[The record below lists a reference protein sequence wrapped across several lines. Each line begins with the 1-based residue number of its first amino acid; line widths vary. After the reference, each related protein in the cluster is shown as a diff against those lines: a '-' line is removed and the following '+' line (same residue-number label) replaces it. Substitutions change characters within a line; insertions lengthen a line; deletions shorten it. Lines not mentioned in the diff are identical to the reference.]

1 MKEEID
7 SMKKVKQL
15 LLEILLFI
23 LIVFIK
29 TQLFAQ
35 SYSEEKFLDSLI
47 AKMTLPEKI
56 GQLVQWNGSNS
67 EGEKKLRD
75 GGIGSFLNIRNRDEI
90 DRLQKIAVEETR
102 LGIPLIIGNDVIHGY
117 HTTFPIPLA
126 SAASWNPE
134 LLKKACRIAAFEAAE
149 NGTRWTFAPMVDIAR
164 DPRWGRIAEG
174 FGEDP
179 FLGSLMAKA
188 SVEGFQGENLS
199 DKRSIAAGAKHY
211 VAYGAAIAGMDYNT
225 ADISQRTLREVYL
238 PPFHAAVKAGISTL
252 MSAFNDLDGIPAS
265 CNYFT
270 LTQILRNEWGFDG
283 FVVSDYN
290 SIGEL
295 VYHRVAADKSQA
307 AFEAIKTG
315 MDMDLV
321 GDTITGNVYSPNLE
335 RLVNKGEIS
344 EEIINVSVRRVLRIK
359 HRLGLFT
366 HPYFISGYFD
376 KDPLPDAEKTKVAL
390 QLARESIVLLKNE
403 NHILPLKKNMKSI
416 AVIGPLADNQDEML
430 GTWTCEPVIN
440 NVVTVLEGI
449 RKKVSAATKVQYIK
463 GCEIT
468 GESDDE
474 FEKAVLLATDAKVVI
489 LLVGES
495 KSLSGEAASRAEL
508 DLPGV
513 QQELVEKI
521 HATGT
526 PVVVVL
532 VNGRPLTISWI
543 AENIPAVVDAWFLG
557 DQTGNAVADV
567 LFGDYNPSGKL
578 PVTFPRS
585 VGQIPIYYS
594 HKSTGRPFDPQNK
607 FTTKYIDS
615 PVTPLYPFGFGLS
628 YTQFVYSNLRVNL
641 PKTHRN
647 ENIKVSVDIRNSGT
661 AAGSEIAQLYLRDQ
675 VASVTRPVK
684 ELKGFQKI
692 DLNPGETRTIEFI
705 IIPDMLSFYDVNMK
719 KTIEPGMFDVMVG
732 GNSEDVI
739 TTSFELIE

>member
-23 LIVFIK
+23 LIVFIQ

-67 EGEKKLRD
+67 EGENKLRD

-126 SAASWNPE
+126 SASSWNPE
-134 LLKKACRIAAFEAAE
+134 LLKKACRIAAYEAAQ

-179 FLGSLMAKA
+179 YLGSIMAKA
-188 SVEGFQGENLS
+188 SVEGFQGENLN
-199 DKRSIAAGAKHY
+199 DQESIAACAKHY
-211 VAYGAAIAGMDYNT
+211 VAYGAAIAGLDYNT
-225 ADISQRTLREVYL
+225 VDISERTLREVYL
-238 PPFHAAVKAGISTL
+238 PPFNAAVNAGTATL
-252 MSAFNDLDGIPAS
+252 MSAFNDLNGIPAS

-283 FVVSDYN
+283 FVISDYN

-295 VYHRVAADKSQA
+295 IFHRVAADKSQA
-307 AFEAIKTG
+307 ATEALQAG
-315 MDMDLV
+315 VDMDMV
-321 GDTITGNVYSPNLE
+321 GDTLTGNVYSPNLG

-344 EEIINVSVRRVLRIK
+344 EEIINESVRRVLRIK
-359 HRLGLFT
+359 YRLGLFER
-366 HPYFISGYFD
+366 PYSQIRYFNNN
-376 KDPLPDAEKTKVAL
+376 PLLDSEKKKVAL

-403 NHILPLKKNMKSI
+403 NNILPLKNDLKSI
-416 AVIGPLADNQDEML
+416 AVIGPLADKQDEML
-430 GTWTCEPVIN
+430 GTWTCEPINGNVI
-440 NVVTVLEGI
+440 TILQGI
-449 RKKVSAATKVQYIK
+449 QSKVSQETKVKYAE
-463 GCEIT
+463 GCELS
-468 GESDDE
+468 GNDDE
-474 FEKAVLLATDAKVVI
+474 KFNQAIRLAKEAEVAI
-489 LLVGES
+489 LVVGES
-495 KSLSGEAASRAEL
+495 KFMTGEAASRVEL
-508 DLPGV
+508 NLSGA

-532 VNGRPLTISWI
+532 INGRPLTINWI
-543 AENIPAVVDAWFLG
+543 ADNIPAIVDAWFLG
-557 DQTGNAVADV
+557 DQAGNAVADV

-585 VGQIPIYYS
+585 VGQIPIYYA
-594 HKSTGRPFDPQNK
+594 HKSTGRPFDSNDK
-607 FTTKYIDS
+607 YTTKYIDS

-628 YTQFVYSNLRVNL
+628 YTRFVYSNLTVNSQ
-641 PKTHRN
+641 KANIN
-647 ENIKVSVDIRNSGT
+647 ENIKVSIDITNSGRI
-661 AAGSEIAQLYLRDQ
+661 AGSEIVQLYLRDQ

-692 DLNPGETRTIEFI
+692 DLNPGETRTIEFMI
-705 IIPDMLSFYDVNMK
+705 TQEMLSFYDANMK
-719 KTIEPGMFDVMVG
+719 KIIEPGMFDVMIG

-739 TTSFELIE
+739 TTSFKLIE

>member
-1 MKEEID
+1 VKQ
-7 SMKKVKQL
+7 VKQL

-23 LIVFIK
+23 LIVLIQ
-29 TQLFAQ
+29 TQLLAQ
-35 SYSEEKFLDSLI
+35 SSPEEKFLDSLI
-47 AKMTLPEKI
+47 SKMTLQEKI
-56 GQLVQWNGSNS
+56 GQLVQWNGSNP
-67 EGEKKLRD
+67 EGEKRLRN

-90 DRLQKIAVEETR
+90 NRLQKIAVEETR

-134 LLKKACRIAAFEAAE
+134 LVKKAARIAAYEAIE
-149 NGTRWTFAPMVDIAR
+149 NGTHWTFAPMVDIAR

-179 FLGSLMAKA
+179 WLGSMMAKA
-188 SVEGFQGENLS
+188 SVEGFQGENLA
-199 DKRSIAAGAKHY
+199 DERSIAACAKHY

-225 ADISQRTLREVYL
+225 VDISERTLREVYL
-238 PPFHAAVKAGISTL
+238 PPFHAAINAGIATL
-252 MSAFNDLDGIPAS
+252 MSAFNDLNGIPAS
-265 CNYFT
+265 SNYFT
-270 LTQILRNEWGFDG
+270 LTQILRHEWGFDG

-307 AFEAIKTG
+307 ALEAIRAG
-315 MDMDLV
+315 VDMDLV

-335 RLVNKGEIS
+335 RLVNKKEIS
-344 EEIINVSVRRVLRIK
+344 EEIINESVRRVLRIK
-359 HRLGLFT
+359 YRLGLFQN
-366 HPYFISGYFD
+366 PYSTNQYSGEET
-376 KDPLPDAEKTKVAL
+376 LPDAEKKRIAL

-403 NHILPLKKNMKSI
+403 NNILPLKKDVKSI
-416 AVIGPLADNQDEML
+416 VVIGPLANNRDEML

-440 NVVTVLEGI
+440 NVVTILEGI
-449 RKKVSAATKVQYIK
+449 RWKVPAGTKVHYVK

-468 GESDDE
+468 GNGRNEID
-474 FEKAVLLATDAKVVI
+474 KAVRVAKDMDVVV
-489 LLVGES
+489 LVVGES
-495 KSLSGEAASRAEL
+495 KSMSGEAASRAEL

-513 QQELVEKI
+513 QQELVQKI

-532 VNGRPLTISWI
+532 INGRPLTVNWIS
-543 AENIPAVVDAWFLG
+543 ENIPGVVEAWFLG
-557 DQTGNAVADV
+557 DQAGNAVADV

-594 HKSTGRPFDPQNK
+594 HKSTGRPFNPHNK

-615 PVTPLYPFGFGLS
+615 PVTPLYPFGYGLS
-628 YTQFVYSNLRVNL
+628 YTKFVYSNVKVN
-641 PKTHRN
+641 PSQTHLN
-647 ENIKVSVDIRNSGT
+647 ENIIVSVDITNSGRME
-661 AAGSEIAQLYLRDQ
+661 GSEVAQLYLRDR
-675 VASVTRPVK
+675 VASVTRPLK
-684 ELKGFQKI
+684 ELKGFQKTE
-692 DLNPGETRTIEFI
+692 LKPGEIRTIAFT
-705 IIPDMLSFYDVNMK
+705 IIPDMLSFYNINMK
-719 KTIEPGMFDVMVG
+719 KIIEPGMFDVMVG

-739 TTSFELIE
+739 SASFELVQ